1 MAGVEGE
8 RWAALE
14 SNPTVMTEFCH
25 KAGVPPVWQVVDVWG
40 LDPDLLAFVPQPAV
54 ALILLFP
61 TRNKDGSRARELCL
75 VPAEE
80 QPGEEVLFIRQ
91 ASGAGLE
98 NACGTIALL
107 HRYCT
112 SPLSMSSICLFHN
125 FKTFE
130 SIPMVL
136 FCNSLLNNREL
147 LGLAGQDCV
156 AERFYTATL
165 GQTGDQRGDSLDKCT
180 EIQVVDDW

>member
-14 SNPTVMTEFCH
+14 SNPAVMTEFCH
-25 KAGVPPVWQVVDVWG
+25 KAGVPPGWQVVDVWG

-61 TRNKDGSRARELCL
+61 TRNKDGSRARELCP

-112 SPLSMSSICLFHN
+112 TPLSMSVPQF
-125 FKTFE
+125 
-130 SIPMVL
+130 
-136 FCNSLLNNREL
+136 NNWL
-147 LGLAGQDCV
+147 
-156 AERFYTATL
+156 
-165 GQTGDQRGDSLDKCT
+165 QT
-180 EIQVVDDW
+180 VF